1 MSFPCIS
8 CGVIL
13 ATSNEQREHYKSEW
27 HRYNLKRKV
36 VNLPPV
42 TIDEFNLKN
51 ELFAKTDRQNA
62 ESGGEEKVRKQLP
75 HCPACS
81 KKFSSAKAYENH
93 VASRKHK
100 QRVESAAAAA
110 KDPQPRSESPEWLS
124 VDGDSDA
131 GSDEDDEGQQ
141 SPLGQEECLFCPN
154 VAASLESNCAHMLR
168 EHGFVLPDADL
179 LTDLEGLITLLDYK
193 VGVGYECLWCHGA
206 KRFDSLRAVRCH
218 MLDKGHC
225 RYNLAGE
232 HAFDLADFYDY
243 SSLGIS
249 DAAGGN
255 AGSGSD
261 SDDEDEA
268 PTDLEA
274 FELVLPSGAVVGHRS
289 LMRYYRQSPA
299 PSRAVVLAAPGA
311 GGGSSHQRL
320 LAQYRSIGWHG
331 PTRTQAELASLR
343 DRAFVQ
349 RHRQRVN
356 VQLGLGANRLQK
368 HFRHQNPK

>member
-13 ATSNEQREHYKSEW
+13 ASSAEQREHYKSEW

-36 VNLPPV
+36 ANLPPIP
-42 TIDEFNLKN
+42 IDEFNLKKT
-51 ELFAKTDRQNA
+51 LFAKSDYEAHNPTG
-62 ESGGEEKVRKQLP
+62 SGGEEKSKKSLP
-75 HCPACS
+75 YCSACH
-81 KKFSSAKAYENH
+81 KKFSSAKAFENH
-93 VASRKHK
+93 VASKKHK
-100 QRVESAAAAA
+100 QREAEQLEQRET
-110 KDPQPRSESPEWLS
+110 PGRSDSPDWLS
-124 VDGDSDA
+124 VDGDSD
-131 GSDEDDEGQQ
+131 SDSGELDGE

-154 VAASLESNCAHMLR
+154 VAASLEANCAHMLR
-168 EHGFVLPDADL
+168 EHGFALPDPDL
-179 LTDLEGLITLLDYK
+179 LSDLEGLITLLDYK
-193 VGVGYECLWCHGA
+193 VGVGRECLWCHGA
-206 KRFDSLRAVRCH
+206 RRFDSVRAVRSH

-243 SSLGIS
+243 SSLGL
-249 DAAGGN
+249 DPN
-255 AGSGSD
+255 AGEDDADSGE
-261 SDDEDEA
+261 EDA
-268 PTDLEA
+268 PTDLET

-299 PSRAVVLAAPGA
+299 PSRAVALPAA
-311 GGGSSHQRL
+311 GGSLQHQRL

-331 PTRTQAELASLR
+331 PTRGQAEVATLR

-349 RHRQRVN
+349 RHRQRAA

-368 HFRHQNPK
+368 HFRDQNPK